1 MPYRRGASFI
11 VTLRAKESFSRLAL
25 EFRDPD
31 RQPLGRGEGG
41 NLGRVRSRPAPL
53 DDPQASDEGQPR
65 ACRATL
71 QQGRGDRSALRRT
84 SDAELRP
91 CLFGNQEGAAA
102 IRHDAEQA
110 SEADAA
116 PLSSARFPLS
126 LPDT

>member
-84 SDAELRP
+84 SEDRKSVVLGKSGSVRVD
-91 CLFGNQEGAAA
+91 LGGRRIIKKKIQ
-102 IRHDAEQA
+102 
-110 SEADAA
+110 
-116 PLSSARFPLS
+116 
-126 LPDT
+126 